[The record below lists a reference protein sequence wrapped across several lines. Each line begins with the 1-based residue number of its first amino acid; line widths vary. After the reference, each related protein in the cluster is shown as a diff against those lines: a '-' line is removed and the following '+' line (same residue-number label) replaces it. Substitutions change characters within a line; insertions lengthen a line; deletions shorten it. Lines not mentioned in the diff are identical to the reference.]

1 MKKVI
6 SLLGICA
13 LSAFGA
19 IPETAEDWY
28 KPPEGWGPTE
38 TKASWQKGEATY
50 DITINQNG
58 DITENLPK
66 GVSEAERVAL
76 ESALVAIYNTKWN
89 QERIKTLGDN
99 LHKVFSTDGITI
111 SGQTPDGSIQSYTIK
126 FKSGIGESSTIQG
139 ESNHMQWNLADEK
152 SLELLKGNK
161 IQIRGWDLSDSKT
174 SFWDYT
180 GGAVMFRIKPDGN
193 FVHYFPYHGVDKLSL
208 APNPNTKQLELES
221 WSKNA
226 VCKEKLSNLLQSPDD
241 SLRASHHIVTRVGG
255 RIHYLP
261 IGAAISAG
269 GVSVDGTS
277 ITTNL
282 LNGAEEENAAS
293 LYGWA
298 SAPTLS
304 IPYKASGETLDWV
317 SQSDIVDNKSIGL
330 VDGDDALGKFEV
342 KGASL
347 QAANNRYFGTPQK
360 GSVNLGWYDLPNV
373 TTNYIEGD
381 EKTLTTV
388 YNEGGVK
395 KLGWKHWP
403 LSVPSLARSVD
414 GEIQWLPLE
423 LPTNITFTCDNVSIA
438 TNKNNELTLKDWEK
452 FGHGV
457 IGKAENGSLVCKEP
471 MGTNGIEHIENEKVL
486 AFGLAGFEKGNNCKE
501 NLAELMRL
509 GKTSHQI
516 LARYTSGEG
525 ARPVLHYL
533 PIGNLAAPPLD
544 NITLKTNDMGNA
556 TIAQFEDA
564 EEGEVLTKRGD
575 AIAWEAVTAPPVVD
589 ELSITTNVIHGAAE
603 IGKLSIYG
611 FDTAPENTAPHV
623 KVDEYGGHL
632 LEWRATSG
640 TIRVIGTDET
650 EAVIGGETARTN
662 TLTFA
667 SAPDS
672 NVKVNVTED
681 GEGNVKVTIG
691 VYYLTEDEI
700 STDE

>member
-28 KPPEGWGPTE
+28 APPEGWGPTE
-38 TKASWQKGEATY
+38 TKASWKKGEATY

-76 ESALVAIYNTKWN
+76 EAALTAIYETKWN
-89 QERIKTLGDN
+89 QERIKNLGEN

-111 SGQTPDGSIQSYTIK
+111 SGKTPDGTTQSYTIK

-161 IQIRGWDLSDSKT
+161 IQIRCWDLPDSEK

-180 GGAVMFRIKPDGN
+180 GGAIMFRIKPNGN

-226 VCKEKLSNLLQSPDD
+226 VCNEKLSNLLQSPDD

-360 GSVNLGWYDLPNV
+360 GSANLGWYDLPNV

-423 LPTNITFTCDNVSIA
+423 LPTNVTFTCDNVSIT
-438 TNKNNELTLKDWEK
+438 TNKNNELTLKD
-452 FGHGV
+452 
-457 IGKAENGSLVCKEP
+457 
-471 MGTNGIEHIENEKVL
+471 
-486 AFGLAGFEKGNNCKE
+486 FEKGNNCKE

-516 LARYTSGEG
+516 LARYSSGEG

-533 PIGNLAAPPLD
+533 PIGNLVAPPLD
-544 NITLKTNDMGNA
+544 NITLKTNDMGKA

-575 AIAWEAVTAPPVVD
+575 AVAWEAVTAPPVVD

-611 FDTAPENTAPHV
+611 FDAAPENTTPHV
-623 KVDEYGGHL
+623 KVDEYGGRL

-640 TIRVIGTDET
+640 GTIRVIGTDKT

-667 SAPDS
+667 SAADS
-672 NVKVNVTED
+672 NVKVTVVGDDAGNVT
-681 GEGNVKVTIG
+681 VTFG
-691 VYYLTEDEI
+691 VYYLQE
-700 STDE
+700 SNLSGGSGL